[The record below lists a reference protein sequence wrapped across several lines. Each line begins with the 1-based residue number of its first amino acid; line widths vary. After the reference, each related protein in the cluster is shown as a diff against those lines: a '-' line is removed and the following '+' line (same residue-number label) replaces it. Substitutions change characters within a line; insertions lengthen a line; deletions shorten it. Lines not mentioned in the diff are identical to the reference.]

1 MPTAQPCSVLF
12 CPALLFAALLC
23 SVLPCP
29 VLFCSDFRKK
39 LIALVAQKFISDVAM
54 DAMQFSRM
62 RQASTS
68 AGSSEA
74 ARKAASLKVNNL
86 LLI

>member
-1 MPTAQPCSVLF
+1 MTTRDCNSVCGSF
-12 CPALLFAALLC
+12 SSF
-23 SVLPCP
+23 SSFFVL
-29 VLFCSDFRKK
+29 VFRKK

-62 RQASTS
+62 RQASST

-74 ARKAASLKVNNL
+74 ARKAASLKVIKWVQVNQTFNSSF
-86 LLI
+86 IF

>member
-1 MPTAQPCSVLF
+1 MLF
-12 CPALLFAALLC
+12 LL
-23 SVLPCP
+23 
-29 VLFCSDFRKK
+29 FRKK

-62 RQASTS
+62 RQVSST

-74 ARKAASLKVNNL
+74 ARKAASLKVIL
-86 LLI
+86 FFIA